1 MVDYSLYVLIKKRC
15 VQKVENVW
23 IYTSVHKA
31 FITLFT
37 FTRGKGLPF
46 FMLDTFNVSAFNII
60 SFFLAFFGLFLYL
73 ASIHYLQAK
82 NDCVCVCAV
91 VEYQITIAESNL
103 WPPPISL
110 LPPSLYNKTF
120 RNTCIRTIWNV
131 ELCWIDTVGF
141 YSLCFKKLGDICDEN
156 ITAKVKNL
164 ETDRH
169 IYIFA
174 MHIVSPV
181 VFMKS

>member
-1 MVDYSLYVLIKKRC
+1 MYEYIQAYIKHLLPYLHLPG
-15 VQKVENVW
+15 E
-23 IYTSVHKA
+23 KA
-31 FITLFT
+31 CRSSCWTHSMFLLLVSFLWT
-37 FTRGKGLPF
+37 FPF
-46 FMLDTFNVSAFNII
+46 FCFDSLSTGTKWLFVCLCCGRISNYNCRIKFMAF
-60 SFFLAFFGLFLYL
+60 
-73 ASIHYLQAK
+73 
-82 NDCVCVCAV
+82 
-91 VEYQITIAESNL
+91 
-103 WPPPISL
+103 PPISL
-110 LPPSLYNKTF
+110 PPPSLYDKTF